1 MEIKYI
7 KSAARVLNR
16 DCVNKGGL
24 DLSKNVLWVSVGQG
38 AADLRAVKVRGQKK
52 ILQIGSLRAKGARTR
67 LIGRIFFLPPTLTAR
82 RSAAP

>member
-38 AADLRAVKVRGQKK
+38 AADLQAVKVGGQKK
-52 ILQIGSLRAKGARTR
+52 ILPIGPVRTR
-67 LIGRIFFLPPTLTAR
+67 FARNGLIGRFSF
-82 RSAAP
+82 

>member
-24 DLSKNVLWVSVGQG
+24 DLSKNVLWVSVGQK
-38 AADLRAVKVRGQKK
+38 AADLRAVKVEGSKK
-52 ILQIGSLRAKGARTR
+52 D
-67 LIGRIFFLPPTLTAR
+67 
-82 RSAAP
+82 SAARPVSNPSSPRWADRPNFFFDLQL

>member
-16 DCVNKGGL
+16 NCVNKRGL

-38 AADLRAVKVRGQKK
+38 AADLRAVKVGGQKK
-52 ILQIGSLRAKGARTR
+52 ILPISPAREIRVRTGA
-67 LIGRIFFLPPTLTAR
+67 IGRIFFDLQL
-82 RSAAP
+82 

>member
-38 AADLRAVKVRGQKK
+38 AADLRAVKVGGQKK
-52 ILQIGSLRAKGARTR
+52 ILPIAPVRTR
-67 LIGRIFFLPPTLTAR
+67 IAR
-82 RSAAP
+82 HSRLEM